1 MQKAPAGG
9 FSMRRIGIGIAA
21 AAGLLAAGLASAGH
35 AATPADT
42 LVIAKN
48 IDDIITLDPAE
59 VFELSGGEM
68 INQLY
73 DRIMAYEAEDTATLV
88 GGVAESYSVS
98 DDGRTITLTIRPGL
112 TFHSGNPVR
121 AEDVAFS
128 LQRVIQLNLTP
139 AFILTQLGW
148 SADNVAE
155 MVKAPDEHTVELTI
169 GEDFAPTFVLNC
181 LSAGIGSVV
190 DKELVLAN
198 EKDGDLGHDWLK
210 THSAGSGA
218 FELKGWKASESV
230 TMEANPDHRFG
241 APAMRRVIV
250 RHIPE
255 PSAQRLLLE
264 KGDIDIARNLSPDQI
279 ESIAGN
285 AELIVEAYPKAD
297 VHYLGLNQK
306 DERLANPK
314 VREALRWLVDYQGM
328 ADTFLRGQYQVHQAF
343 WPSGFFTSLTDTP
356 FRLDVAKAKGL
367 LAEAGYPDGFEVE
380 MDAPNTSPWNE
391 VSQAIQATMG
401 EAGIKVSIVPGEQ
414 KQVITKYRARNHEIV
429 LLYWSPDYMDPHSN
443 ADTFS
448 RNPDNADDAQSKPL
462 AWRNSWEIPELTQM
476 TDAAVRERDAE
487 KRKEMYLEL
496 QKLVQADSPFVIMF
510 QNTEQV
516 ARRANV
522 AGFVSGPT
530 FDTVFY
536 RNVTKQ

>member
-1 MQKAPAGG
+1 
-9 FSMRRIGIGIAA
+9 MRRIGIGIAA
-21 AAGLLAAGLASAGH
+21 AAGLLAAGLVPAGH

-73 DRIMAYEAEDTATLV
+73 DRIMVYEAEDTATLV
-88 GGVAESYSVS
+88 GGVAESYAVS
-98 DDGRTITLTIRPGL
+98 DDGRTITLKIRPGL

-148 SADNVAE
+148 SPDNVAE
-155 MVKAPDEHTVELTI
+155 MVKSPDEQTVELTI

-190 DKELVLAN
+190 DKELVLAD
-198 EKDGDLGHDWLK
+198 EQDGDLGHDWLK

-218 FELKGWKASESV
+218 FELKGWKPSESV
-230 TMEANPDHRFG
+230 TMEASPDHRFG

-264 KGDIDIARNLSPDQI
+264 KGDIDLARNLSPDQI
-279 ESIAGN
+279 QSIAGN
-285 AELIVEAYPKAD
+285 AELVVEAFPKAD
-297 VHYLGLNQK
+297 IHYLGLNQK

-343 WPSGFFTSLTDTP
+343 WPSGFFAALTDTP
-356 FRLDVAKAKGL
+356 FHLDVAKSKGL
-367 LAEAGYPDGFEVE
+367 LAEAGYPDGFEIE
-380 MDAPNTSPWNE
+380 LDAFNSSPYIDMA
-391 VSQAIQATMG
+391 QAIQASMA
-401 EAGIKVSIVPGEQ
+401 EAGI
-414 KQVITKYRARNHEIV
+414 
-429 LLYWSPDYMDPHSN
+429 
-443 ADTFS
+443 
-448 RNPDNADDAQSKPL
+448 
-462 AWRNSWEIPELTQM
+462 
-476 TDAAVRERDAE
+476 
-487 KRKEMYLEL
+487 
-496 QKLVQADSPFVIMF
+496 
-510 QNTEQV
+510 
-516 ARRANV
+516 
-522 AGFVSGPT
+522 
-530 FDTVFY
+530 
-536 RNVTKQ
+536 

>member
-1 MQKAPAGG
+1 
-9 FSMRRIGIGIAA
+9 MRRIGIGIAA
-21 AAGLLAAGLASAGH
+21 AAGLLAAGLLPAGQ
-35 AATPADT
+35 AATPVDT

-73 DRIMAYEAEDTATLV
+73 DRIMVYEAEDTATLV
-88 GGVAESYSVS
+88 GGVAESYAVS
-98 DDGRTITLTIRPGL
+98 DDGRRITLKVRPGL

-148 SADNVAE
+148 SQDNVAE
-155 MVKAPDEHTVELTI
+155 MVKAPDEQTVELTI

-218 FELKGWKASESV
+218 FQLRGWKASESV
-230 TMEANPDHRFG
+230 TMEANPEHRFG
-241 APAMRRVIV
+241 VPAMRRVIV

-285 AELIVEAYPKAD
+285 AELVIEAFPKAD
-297 VHYLGLNQK
+297 IHYLGLNQN

-343 WPSGFFTSLTDTP
+343 WPSGFFAALTDAP

-380 MDAPNTSPWNE
+380 MDAANTSPWNE
-391 VSQAIQATMG
+391 VAQAIQATMG
-401 EAGIKVSIVPGEQ
+401 EAGIEVSIVPGEQ
-414 KQVITKYRARNHEIV
+414 KQVITKYRARNHQIV

-443 ADTFS
+443 ADTFA

-462 AWRNSWEIPELTQM
+462 AWRNSWEIPELTKM

-496 QKLVQADSPFVIMF
+496 QRIVQADSPFVIMF

-522 AGFVSGPT
+522 EGFVSGPT

>member
-1 MQKAPAGG
+1 
-9 FSMRRIGIGIAA
+9 MRRIGIGIAA
-21 AAGLLAAGLASAGH
+21 AAGLLAAGLVPAGH

-73 DRIMAYEAEDTATLV
+73 DRIMVYEAEDTATLV
-88 GGVAESYSVS
+88 GGVAESYAVS
-98 DDGRTITLTIRPGL
+98 DDGRTITLKIRPGL

-148 SADNVAE
+148 SSDNVAD
-155 MVKAPDEHTVELTI
+155 MVKAPDEQTVELTI

-198 EKDGDLGHDWLK
+198 EQDGDLGHDWLK

-218 FELKGWKASESV
+218 FQLRGWKPSESV
-230 TMEANPDHRFG
+230 TMEANPEHRFG

-250 RHIPE
+250 RHVPE

-279 ESIAGN
+279 ESIAGS
-285 AELIVEAYPKAD
+285 AELVVEAFPKAD
-297 VHYLGLNQK
+297 IHYLGLNQK

-328 ADTFLRGQYQVHQAF
+328 ADTFLRGQYQVHQA
-343 WPSGFFTSLTDTP
+343 P
-356 FRLDVAKAKGL
+356 FHLDVAKAKGL

-401 EAGIKVSIVPGEQ
+401 EAGVEVSIVPGEQ
-414 KQVITKYRARNHEIV
+414 KQVITKYRARNHQIV

-443 ADTFS
+443 ADTYA

-476 TDAAVRERDAE
+476 TDAAVRERDADR
-487 KRKEMYLEL
+487 RKDMYLEL
-496 QKLVQADSPFVIMF
+496 QKIVQADSPFVIMF

-522 AGFVSGPT
+522 EGFVSGPT

-536 RNVTKQ
+536 RNVIKQ